1 MDIEQLQA
9 QVREEVENLLMKEYK
24 LTPNTFGTS
33 DIPEKLEH
41 SMLGQDLT
49 REKILKESALARQ
62 YGVAAICVSPYY
74 VPAAFSVLYGT
85 RTAVCAAV
93 GFPQGAMSHE
103 AKLAEIRACTNAG
116 ATELDIALN
125 MLAIKSGEYDAARR
139 ELCEEVAVAGIRA
152 RVKAVYEQG
161 SYTPDERRIVLQM
174 IADSGAEFVKIQNLT
189 SGHGARVEDV
199 AFVRGEIGDSVK
211 IKIDGGVKTLETAE
225 SLLSAGADRI
235 GLTATEAVAKQA
247 LGCRRF

>member
-1 MDIEQLQA
+1 MDIEQLQS
-9 QVREEVENLLMKEYK
+9 QVREEVTNLLMKEYN
-24 LTPNTFGTS
+24 LSPNVLATS

-41 SMLGQDLT
+41 SMLGQDIT
-49 REKILKESALARQ
+49 REKILKESALAKQ

-85 RTAVCAAV
+85 RTAVCAAI

-125 MLAIKSGEYDAARR
+125 MLAVKSGEYDVARR

-152 RVKAVYEQG
+152 RVKAVFEHA
-161 SYTPDERRIVLQM
+161 SYTDEEKKIVLAM
-174 IADSGAEFVKIQNLT
+174 VAESGAEFIKIQNMT

-199 AFVRGEIGDSVK
+199 AFVRSQIGDSVK
-211 IKIDGGVKTLETAE
+211 IKIDGGVKTLETARA
-225 SLLSAGADRI
+225 LLSAGADRI
-235 GLTATEAVAKQA
+235 GLTATEAVAKEA
-247 LGCRRF
+247 LGCSRF